1 MAKIATAIRSS
12 SAPICGGLANIQLD
26 ALQHLV
32 TKHVKDAALAD
43 ITSKTD
49 FSVTSTERGVLRWE
63 HAHIIA
69 ALDVLNTYQTNRSA
83 KSRPHILGCRIGMRS
98 QYTNDPRTKMVELLK
113 RWLRTNAASAA
124 LEEDDVRCMSSLCR
138 DVLNHPNIFPSRN
151 KISFMSSIAEVY
163 HHLQLQLREVLER
176 DRTCADLAKRALS
189 LSRNLIADALS
200 YLLLA
205 PTDLKQTDKLPSVEV
220 VALWQC
226 LPSDSHPL
234 PNRVDKKLQDIMQSA
249 WNTPCGALI
258 AALLRT
264 PWCVRLFDGAGAQEE
279 AAAAAIADTSCSPPI
294 DALKTLLQTA
304 KESFNNNRCKNSG
317 LAGVLRKSDAKAAR
331 EGYLKAVELVF
342 ELMYL
347 LGEALVQFHRVSD
360 GLGDYG
366 MIRIAPW
373 LHPFLEALA
382 DKVQRLKKSL
392 KDLHDALDKM
402 LVVPRARGQSVEK
415 PVPSNTMNQRAHA
428 AIERAIVS
436 RENHAQSLL
445 QALDELR
452 SRSAPERLPHLME
465 GLGDAC
471 MQLQGVLTSPQ
482 FLECVGTNFPPLP
495 PLCPDAVPEAP
506 CQQARSTAKA
516 LPDLDNR
523 SPPLEIDADLGAAVP
538 TSSFTVVATGAAIPT
553 VSTGAAVPVATGDVQ
568 LRWVSE
574 PAIQEPTSLTSS
586 FASSMLSGAD
596 RNLDKSIAQV
606 TPRKQLAPAPLALKA
621 EVYRLTTHILGGW
634 RRHDRRCLWLDNGTL
649 KIGCKGSMTQVKSTI
664 PVQEKVDDCSCLGE
678 STMRLVLSM
687 VPDMAAADS
696 GVMEHKVYYFEFLS
710 KHSAATFYSEIAK
723 LCANRL
729 GVA

>member
-12 SAPICGGLANIQLD
+12 SAPICVGLANIQLD

-304 KESFNNNRCKNSG
+304 K
-317 LAGVLRKSDAKAAR
+317 
-331 EGYLKAVELVF
+331 
-342 ELMYL
+342 
-347 LGEALVQFHRVSD
+347 
-360 GLGDYG
+360 
-366 MIRIAPW
+366 
-373 LHPFLEALA
+373 
-382 DKVQRLKKSL
+382 
-392 KDLHDALDKM
+392 
-402 LVVPRARGQSVEK
+402 
-415 PVPSNTMNQRAHA
+415 
-428 AIERAIVS
+428 
-436 RENHAQSLL
+436 
-445 QALDELR
+445 
-452 SRSAPERLPHLME
+452 
-465 GLGDAC
+465 
-471 MQLQGVLTSPQ
+471 
-482 FLECVGTNFPPLP
+482 
-495 PLCPDAVPEAP
+495 
-506 CQQARSTAKA
+506 
-516 LPDLDNR
+516 
-523 SPPLEIDADLGAAVP
+523 
-538 TSSFTVVATGAAIPT
+538 
-553 VSTGAAVPVATGDVQ
+553 
-568 LRWVSE
+568 
-574 PAIQEPTSLTSS
+574 
-586 FASSMLSGAD
+586 
-596 RNLDKSIAQV
+596 
-606 TPRKQLAPAPLALKA
+606 
-621 EVYRLTTHILGGW
+621 
-634 RRHDRRCLWLDNGTL
+634 
-649 KIGCKGSMTQVKSTI
+649 
-664 PVQEKVDDCSCLGE
+664 
-678 STMRLVLSM
+678 
-687 VPDMAAADS
+687 
-696 GVMEHKVYYFEFLS
+696 
-710 KHSAATFYSEIAK
+710 
-723 LCANRL
+723 
-729 GVA
+729 